1 MSDLK
6 HTPAPGRSRQLINLV
21 IVATLMVAIGTPA
34 AYYVQGDSYD
44 ERFAWRMFSGKRAE
58 RCAVQVI
65 ETRETSGKRT
75 RSALRLT
82 RIIHKAWES
91 GLKRL
96 RPDIMEAFFV
106 RRCKEPD
113 VREVKLIRRCKRA
126 DGSPKPDDEIQHICP
141 VRVVI
146 P

>member
-6 HTPAPGRSRQLINLV
+6 YTPTPGPTRRLINLI
-21 IVATLMVAIGTPA
+21 IVATLMVAIGAPA
-34 AYYVQGDSYD
+34 AYYVKGDTYD

-58 RCAVQVI
+58 RCVVQVV
-65 ETRETSGKRT
+65 ESREASGRTTRV
-75 RSALRLT
+75 ALPLT

-96 RPDIMEAFFV
+96 RPDILEAFFV
-106 RRCKEPD
+106 RRCREPA
-113 VREVKLIRRCKRA
+113 VRELTLTRRCRRA
-126 DGSPKPDDEIQHICP
+126 DGGPKPDDQVRHSCP

-146 P
+146 R